1 MGRLVHTSLG
11 SSYLIA
17 HVLHCPPPPPHTALA
32 DAGSCAGAKGSP
44 DDAHRLT
51 NFVIT
56 NHLAGI
62 ASDHLSSSRPTARSL
77 SQGMKTDKR
86 CSGCRRRQGSSF
98 TFARSPYPR
107 ARIPYASSNRRSL
120 GFWTHSSQSPPKS
133 SLSFRLT
140 CPFAPRSPSARD
152 SCVCVCMCV
161 QTQLAVFKL

>member
-1 MGRLVHTSLG
+1 MSMVVRS
-11 SSYLIA
+11 
-17 HVLHCPPPPPHTALA
+17 
-32 DAGSCAGAKGSP
+32 SCAAAHALDSP
-44 DDAHRLT
+44 LWKVPNKAPRLSVGT
-51 NFVIT
+51 EMIPPGDKHDRD

-86 CSGCRRRQGSSF
+86 CSGGRRRQGSF